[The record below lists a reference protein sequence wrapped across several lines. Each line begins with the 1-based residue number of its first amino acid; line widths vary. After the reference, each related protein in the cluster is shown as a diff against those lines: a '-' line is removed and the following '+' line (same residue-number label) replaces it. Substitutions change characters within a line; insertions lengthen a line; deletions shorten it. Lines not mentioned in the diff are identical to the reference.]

1 MTCSDHSVFKLY
13 SLEIQ
18 IYSDMMKQTIDWKG
32 EKEITT
38 LRNILKE
45 FQNMVA
51 SSDETNYRENATD
64 SSRFKVYFFN
74 TSLPKKGGSV
84 EVQIDSSKDY
94 LYGLLYLDRG
104 IIPTGKNMKNK
115 GSEED
120 RCRC

>member
-1 MTCSDHSVFKLY
+1 
-13 SLEIQ
+13 
-18 IYSDMMKQTIDWKG
+18 
-32 EKEITT
+32 
-38 LRNILKE
+38 
-45 FQNMVA
+45 MVA
-51 SSDETNYRENATD
+51 SSDETNYRENATERKSEPCD